1 MSPGMTRKGK
11 MTIGRKLLYTFG
23 SLMALS
29 GLTALL
35 VWEDSSVLGGQIEKL
50 CNVDAQKLVLAG
62 KIDAAAIAMQSSE
75 RGIMTRA
82 FMDDWKTVETY
93 TQQFSQHYEEAQ
105 AAVRTITPLLVT
117 AEGRRKVDEI
127 ESQIKQLEQI
137 HEQFVPLVRAKKLHE
152 AGEVLKDRLMPA
164 ANALSASGD
173 ALEKLEEKVLAS
185 SKDQA
190 EEKVSTARASAL
202 GALALVAVLGLIA
215 LRIVQRLT
223 WDLRSAAAELK
234 NGSNQMASASD
245 QVASTSQ
252 VLAQGASE
260 QAASLEETSAAT
272 EELSSMVTRNAENT
286 KSASELVLHSQRQF
300 DQANTQLS
308 EMVAAMN
315 DIHASSDKI
324 SKIIRVIDE
333 IAFQTNIL
341 ALNAAVEAARAGEA
355 GMGFAV
361 VADEVRN
368 LAQRS
373 AQAARDTAT
382 LIEDAIRQTA
392 VGKKHVDT
400 VNHSIH
406 SVSGEVVRVS
416 ELVEE
421 VRTASD
427 EQTRGIQQIARSVAQ
442 IRQVTQDS
450 AASSEESAAAAEE
463 LNAQSASLRSVA
475 DRLVSMVGAA

>member
-1 MSPGMTRKGK
+1 
-11 MTIGRKLLYTFG
+11 MTIGRKLFYTFG
-23 SLMALS
+23 AAMAAA
-29 GLTALL
+29 GLIALIA
-35 VWEDSSVLGGQIEKL
+35 WGSTSMLGDQIEKL
-50 CNVDAQKLVLAG
+50 CNTDAQKLLLSGRIETASVR
-62 KIDAAAIAMQSSE
+62 MQSSE
-75 RGIMTRA
+75 RGIVARA
-82 FMDDWKTVETY
+82 FLEDWNTVDAY
-93 TQQFSQHYEEAQ
+93 GQQFSEYHRAAQ
-105 AAVRTITPLLVT
+105 AATATLKPLLT
-117 AEGRRKVDEI
+117 SGDAQQKATEI
-127 ESQIKQLEQI
+127 ESQTAELDRLHAE
-137 HEQFVPLVRAKKLHE
+137 FMPLVRARKLKE
-152 AGEVLKDRLMPA
+152 AGEFLKARLMPA
-164 ANALSASGD
+164 ANALAANANG
-173 ALEKLEEKVLAS
+173 LGKLEEKMM
-185 SKDQA
+185 
-190 EEKVSTARASAL
+190 ASAKENAEGKISTVRTL
-202 GALALVAVLGLIA
+202 VFISIGIIVGLAFVAF
-215 LRIVQRLT
+215 RIVRNLT
-223 WDLRSAAAELK
+223 ADLRSAAAELK
-234 NGSNQMASASD
+234 TGSDQMASASD
-245 QVASTSQ
+245 QVASSSQ

-272 EELSSMVTRNAENT
+272 EELSSMVSRNAENT
-286 KSASELVLHSQRQF
+286 KSASELVSKSQREF
-300 DQANTQLS
+300 EQANTQLA

-406 SVSGEVVRVS
+406 SVSGEVTRVS

-421 VRTASD
+421 VRAASE
-427 EQTRGIQQIARSVAQ
+427 EQTRGIQQISRSVTQ